1 MLSWLGCCR
10 DIVAV
15 GVWIFGIVGDGGIGV
30 VGEGV
35 ESIGGVIG
43 GI

>member
-10 DIVAV
+10 DRV
-15 GVWIFGIVGDGGIGV
+15 GALIFGIVGDGGIGV
-30 VGEGV
+30 GGV
-35 ESIGGVIG
+35 AVVSIGGVIG